1 MQELGLVLVR
11 SDELWTDKTEV
22 ELVQALDSG
31 FLLRARPD
39 CNGCEE
45 VLVRR
50 TLSDHAIATTHSTAK
65 RAGAAM

>member
-31 FLLRARPD
+31 FLLMFP
-39 CNGCEE
+39 
-45 VLVRR
+45 
-50 TLSDHAIATTHSTAK
+50 TLQWLKT
-65 RAGAAM
+65 